1 MGFAAPLYNFSSA
14 QTQAYQNPSNTTNTA
29 MRDLTGGVF
38 GMWGGNGNGD
48 TQIRATGPLAS
59 NDYGF
64 LITSTLGGNVAT
76 IISNVYHRSD
86 LNMDGQVR
94 ATGPLASND
103 YGFLI
108 TSTLGGN
115 VATIITQHQ

>member
-1 MGFAAPLYNFSSA
+1 
-14 QTQAYQNPSNTTNTA
+14 

-38 GMWGGNGNGD
+38 GMWGGNGNRDG
-48 TQIRATGPLAS
+48 QVRASGPLGS

-86 LNMDGQVR
+86 LNMDD
-94 ATGPLASND
+94 NIE
-103 YGFLI
+103 Y
-108 TSTLGGN
+108 LGSPRRFP
-115 VATIITQHQ
+115 